1 MTDIKTLEKKIKDK
15 DLLARALTHKSWGNE
30 NKDKKLSN
38 ERLEFLGD
46 AVLELVVSQALY
58 EQFPD
63 KEEGYLTALRANL
76 VNTTNL
82 ARVAKELG
90 VGQILSLSKG
100 EEEGG
105 GRENPS
111 LLADTM
117 EAIIGALY
125 LDQGYEVVSEF
136 VEVNLLKDVPEKV
149 KQPLKDAKSR
159 LQEGVQAKGMPA
171 PRYKVVKET
180 GPDHAKNFVLEV
192 AVNGKVLGV
201 GKGNN
206 KSVAEQNAAER
217 ALKAL

>member
-1 MTDIKTLEKKIKDK
+1 MTDIKTLEEKIKDK
-15 DLLARALTHKSWGNE
+15 DLLARALTHKSWVNE
-30 NKDKKLSN
+30 NKDKRLSN

-82 ARVAKELG
+82 ARVAKKLG

-159 LQEGVQAKGMPA
+159 LQEEVQAKGMPA